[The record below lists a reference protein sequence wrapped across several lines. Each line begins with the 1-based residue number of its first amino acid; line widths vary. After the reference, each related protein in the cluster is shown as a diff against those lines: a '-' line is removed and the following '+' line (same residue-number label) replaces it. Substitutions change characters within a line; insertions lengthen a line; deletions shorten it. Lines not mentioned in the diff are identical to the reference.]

1 MLLFYTFLDTPIG
14 QLLLAGEGEVL
25 HFLGFPKG
33 KMAIDP
39 KPQWRR
45 DEAILQQAKGQLQ
58 EYFTGQR
65 QEFDLQL
72 APHGTEFQLQ
82 VWQQLQQIPYGRVCS
97 YSELAIAIDRPKAVR
112 AVGAANGQNPIPV
125 IIPCH
130 RVIGANGQLTGF
142 GGGLDTKQHLLKL
155 EGIEVDGERQIA
167 LF

>member
-1 MLLFYTFLDTPIG
+1 MPHSYTFLDTPIG

-25 HFLGFPKG
+25 HFLGFPEG

-39 KPQWRR
+39 KPEWCR
-45 DEAILQQAKGQLQ
+45 DDAILQQAKRQLN
-58 EYFTGQR
+58 EYFAGQR
-65 QEFDLQL
+65 QDFDLQL
-72 APHGTEFQLQ
+72 APVGTEFQLQ
-82 VWQQLQQIPYGRVCS
+82 VWQQLQCIPYGSVCS
-97 YSELAIAIDRPKAVR
+97 YSELAVAIDRPKAVR

>member
-1 MLLFYTFLDTPIG
+1 MSFSYTFIDAPIG

-39 KPQWRR
+39 NPEWQR
-45 DEAILQQAKGQLQ
+45 DDAIFQEAKQQLN
-58 EYFTGQR
+58 EYFAGQR
-65 QEFDLQL
+65 QNFDLQL
-72 APHGTEFQLQ
+72 SPHGTEFQLQ
-82 VWQQLQQIPYGRVCS
+82 VWQQLQHIPYGSVCS
-97 YSELAIAIDRPKAVR
+97 YSELAKAIDRPKAVR

-155 EGIEVDGERQIA
+155 EGIKVDGERQIA